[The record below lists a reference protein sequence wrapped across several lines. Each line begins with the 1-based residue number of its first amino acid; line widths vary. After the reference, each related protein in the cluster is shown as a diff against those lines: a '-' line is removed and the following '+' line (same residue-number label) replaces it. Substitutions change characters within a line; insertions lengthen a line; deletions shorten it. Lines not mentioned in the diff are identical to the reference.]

1 MAGTA
6 SKTVNK
12 MTFNPIDQFRLSLSE
27 VMGLKPNEHD
37 KLYKNSAAGINMP
50 QDYLKNKRG
59 SVFNKA
65 FDNHAQ
71 ASIFVPPVH
80 PKD

>member
-12 MTFNPIDQFRLSLSE
+12 MTFNPVDQFRVSLSE

-37 KLYKNSAAGINMP
+37 KIYKNTVAGLNMP
-50 QDYLKNKRG
+50 NQDYLKSKRG
-59 SVFNKA
+59 SVFHKA
-65 FDNHAQ
+65 FDSGA
-71 ASIFVPPVH
+71 
-80 PKD
+80 